1 MKISVVT
8 VSLNSANTIERTI
21 LSVVGQD
28 YDPIEYIVVD
38 GRSRDR
44 TMEIV
49 RAYRRDIELVISEED
64 DGIYDAMN
72 KGLRMATGDVVGFLN
87 SDDEYVDRRVL
98 GKVTSRI
105 EGEGLDAVYGDLVYV
120 ARHNRQ
126 RITRRW
132 TAGEYRPGGF
142 ARGWVPPHP
151 TFFCRRATYEKY
163 GGFNPQFRIAGDF
176 ELMLRFIRCHQIRLG
191 YIPEV
196 LAKMRTGGRANTL
209 AGMLRGQQE
218 IRQAFKVNGLPY
230 PLQIA
235 VCRPLS
241 RVPQIIRGHCAAD
254 PSAKKV
260 VGVPSK
266 VEEVAAQATE

>member
-38 GRSRDR
+38 GRSKDR

-49 RAYRRDIELVISEED
+49 RAYRRHIELVISEED

-98 GKVTSRI
+98 GKVASRI
-105 EGEGLDAVYGDLVYV
+105 EGGGLDAVYGDLVYV

-132 TAGEYRPGGF
+132 TAGPYRPGGF

-151 TFFCRRATYEKY
+151 TFFCCRATYEKY
-163 GGFNPQFRIAGDF
+163 GGFNRQFRVAGDF
-176 ELMLRFIRCHQIRLG
+176 ELMLRFIQCHQIRLG

-196 LAKMRTGGRANTL
+196 LARMRAGGKANTL
-209 AGMLRGQQE
+209 AGMLRGQRE
-218 IRQAFKVNGLPY
+218 IRQAFRVNGLPY

-235 VCRPLS
+235 VRRPLS
-241 RVPQIIRGHCAAD
+241 RIPQIIRGHCAAD
-254 PSAKKV
+254 TLAKPAEI
-260 VGVPSK
+260 PSK
-266 VEEVAAQATE
+266 IEDAVAPVAE